1 MNSLKRHKQANKTKD
16 TIIMT
21 KYNIV
26 KIFRRRLLPEK
37 PGIRA
42 MLFPCVCGQ
51 KIPGSVWPTGQRA
64 GRMPQVL
71 RRGCIAQPG
80 SISVYLYYKRG

>member
-26 KIFRRRLLPEK
+26 KYSSEGCRQK
-37 PGIRA
+37 IRYTGNA
-42 MLFPCVCGQ
+42 IPLCMRT

-64 GRMPQVL
+64 GRMPRVL
-71 RRGCIAQPG
+71 RRGCIAQPE

>member
-26 KIFRRRLLPEK
+26 KIFQRRLPPEK
-37 PGIRA
+37 SGIRA

-51 KIPGSVWPTGQRA
+51 KYRDQY
-64 GRMPQVL
+64 GRRDSEQGECL
-71 RRGCIAQPG
+71 GCCGGAA
-80 SISVYLYYKRG
+80 

>member
-26 KIFRRRLLPEK
+26 KIYLKSDRKHCSEKKENLL
-37 PGIRA
+37 GDYD
-42 MLFPCVCGQ
+42 CGNDV
-51 KIPGSVWPTGQRA
+51 ILSSGS
-64 GRMPQVL
+64 
-71 RRGCIAQPG
+71 
-80 SISVYLYYKRG
+80 YL

>member
-26 KIFRRRLLPEK
+26 KIFQRRLPPENQVYGQCYSPVYADK
-37 PGIRA
+37 NTGISMADGTASRA
-42 MLFPCVCGQ
+42 NASGVAAGLHSTARVNIS
-51 KIPGSVWPTGQRA
+51 IPI
-64 GRMPQVL
+64 L
-71 RRGCIAQPG
+71 
-80 SISVYLYYKRG
+80 

>member
-26 KIFRRRLLPEK
+26 KIFQRRLPPENQVYGQCYSPVYADK
-37 PGIRA
+37 KYRDQYGRRDSEQGEC
-42 MLFPCVCGQ
+42 LGCCG
-51 KIPGSVWPTGQRA
+51 GA
-64 GRMPQVL
+64 
-71 RRGCIAQPG
+71 A
-80 SISVYLYYKRG
+80 